1 MVDDLVCQCTSFV
14 AHVCHLVAPFPGLHM
29 GCFVCHLVAPSLS
42 LRWYA
47 CVPPGCSPP
56 CWHAYSLLVVLHERW
71 HWQCGALVQ
80 DGHVVLTG
88 LVKLSCCIHVSF
100 CPTHPHHYCM
110 SVPLRVYSPVQL
122 QPHWS
127 ALLSFALGWLCCT
140 LPIAL
145 AVALW

>member
-1 MVDDLVCQCTSFV
+1 MTWCASAHHSLRMCATLWHLSLACIWDALCATLLHPLVACV
-14 AHVCHLVAPFPGLHM
+14 GAYVCHLVAAL
-29 GCFVCHLVAPSLS
+29 LVGMHI
-42 LRWYA
+42 
-47 CVPPGCSPP
+47 V
-56 CWHAYSLLVVLHERW
+56 VVLHERW

-122 QPHWS
+122 QPHWC